1 MTDEAAK
8 VHAPKRIVGRP
19 FQPGNPGRPKGT
31 RNKLAETF
39 FDALHNDFLQHGASA
54 IVGAREE
61 SPLGYLKVVAS
72 VIPQKL
78 EVEKVT
84 ASVTDDELLAI
95 IRGGAAAQQASAKR
109 LPPPNVDD
117 VGRA

>member
-1 MTDEAAK
+1 MANPNPPLANRFK
-8 VHAPKRIVGRP
+8 
-19 FQPGNPGRPKGT
+19 PGNPGRPKGT

-39 FDALHNDFLQHGASA
+39 FDALHKDFLVHGASA

-78 EVEKVT
+78 EIEKV
-84 ASVTDDELLAI
+84 ASQVTDEELVEI
-95 IRGGAAAQQASAKR
+95 IRAGTEKR
-109 LPPPNVDD
+109 MPPAPPPPKPNVEAE
-117 VGRA
+117 GRA

>member
-1 MTDEAAK
+1 MPRGNPNPSPAT
-8 VHAPKRIVGRP
+8 R

-39 FDALHNDFLQHGASA
+39 FDALTRDFEAHGASA
-54 IVGAREE
+54 IVGARAE

-84 ASVTDDELLAI
+84 SQVSDEELLAI
-95 IRGGAAAQQASAKR
+95 IRAGAEKR
-109 LPPPNVDD
+109 LPAPLPPPKPNVE
-117 VGRA
+117 VEGRA